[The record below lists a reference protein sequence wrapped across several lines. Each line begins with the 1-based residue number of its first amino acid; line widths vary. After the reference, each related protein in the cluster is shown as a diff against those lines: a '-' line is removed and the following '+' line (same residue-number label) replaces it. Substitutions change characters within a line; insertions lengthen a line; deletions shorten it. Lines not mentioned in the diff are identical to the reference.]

1 MAQEGLKRSLGI
13 PATVAAACGLVVA
26 STTLVSLGQGF
37 GIGGPG
43 FIIAMIIAVLIN
55 LFVAFSFAELSGI
68 IPKAGSIDHYTLPAL
83 GRFLA
88 ILAVLSG
95 YVTVTV
101 FAGSAEAAVPGF
113 VFSEVFAPGIPPV
126 VYSTIVVLLLA
137 YINYRGIELFG
148 WVQIVLTSIMIGTL
162 VIMGIAGLFSLSVTP
177 PLPAEGPFNPMGWGV
192 LALTALGFWLFVGI
206 EYVTPMAE
214 EVKRPGVMIPI
225 SMISAL
231 AIILVAKVLFGFA
244 SIRYVP
250 LGMLAESEA
259 PQVLA
264 GEAIFGLPGVY
275 WMAIVTILASAST
288 VNTLLAAIPRLLY
301 GMASKGQAPSFF
313 GRLNTRYQTP
323 ALGIALVALCILIPI
338 WIGIAGIEMIVVFIL
353 AGAFSWFISYIIAHL
368 NVIILRVK
376 YPDVPRSFKTPLYPL
391 PQLLGIASMIY
402 MIINIFPDPVMKAAI
417 YRYALIFLA
426 LSAVWAVIWVRVI
439 QKKPLFAPVPLE
451 EVREASLAEAAGTAK
466 TTASHG
472 G

>member
-1 MAQEGLKRSLGI
+1 MSQDGLKRSLGI

-43 FIIAMIIAVLIN
+43 FIIAMIVAVLIN

-68 IPKAGSIDHYTLPAL
+68 VPKAGSIDHYTLPAM

-113 VFSEVFAPGIPPV
+113 VFNEVFAPGIPPV
-126 VYSTIVVLLLA
+126 VYSTVVVLLFA
-137 YINYRGIELFG
+137 YINHRGIELFG
-148 WVQIVLTSIMIGTL
+148 WVQIVLTSLMIGTL
-162 VIMGIAGLFSLSVTP
+162 VIMGIAGLLSVSVSP
-177 PLPAEGPFNPMGWGV
+177 PVPAEGPFNPMGWEI

-214 EVKRPGVMIPI
+214 EVKRPGIMIPVA
-225 SMISAL
+225 MISAL
-231 AIILVAKVLFGFA
+231 AVILVAKVLFGFA
-244 SIRYVP
+244 SIKYVP
-250 LGMLAESEA
+250 LGLLADSEA

-264 GEAIFGLPGVY
+264 AEAIFGVSGIY

-288 VNTLLAAIPRLLY
+288 VNTLLAALPRLLY
-301 GMASKGQAPSFF
+301 GMAAKGQAPSFF
-313 GRLNTRYQTP
+313 GRLNPTYQTP
-323 ALGIALVALCILIPI
+323 SLGIALVALCMLIPL
-338 WIGIAGIEMIVVFIL
+338 WIGIAGVEMIVVFIL

-376 YPDVPRSFKTPLYPL
+376 YPDAPRSFKTPLYPL
-391 PQLLGIASMIY
+391 PQLLGIAAMIY
-402 MIINIFPDPVMKAAI
+402 MMINIFPDPVMKAAI
-417 YRYALIFLA
+417 YRLALIFLA
-426 LSAVWAVIWVRVI
+426 LAAVWAAVWVGVI
-439 QKKPLFAPVPLE
+439 QKKPLFAPVPLN
-451 EVREASLAEAAGTAK
+451 EVVDEARAEQSETAP
-466 TTASHG
+466 AHG